1 MSSSQGAWLWLF
13 ALVACKPLPEIADD
27 VCGNG
32 VIEDGEDCDTFSPDP
47 SSACLAQGSVG
58 ECHWDCRARN
68 DGSRP
73 SCPAGWGCDA
83 AALCRPPSGDYA
95 PALDYA
101 VTRVDSLLAAD
112 FDGDGRCDLSSRE
125 PLNRLG
131 EATLRFHY
139 FDSELQLDASR
150 ELPNLVLSP
159 SLGDIDRDGLP
170 DVLFSDGR
178 LGAALGRADRSWL
191 PETFSSY
198 RLASAHLNI
207 VSIADETIEGVSGY
221 LALTTLDDVPGFY
234 VPDSET
240 GRLVLRGA
248 LDAEFEDVLGPAVSG
263 ELFEDPSSAPCR
275 EVVFGVR
282 GRSQF
287 VIGRACERDKESGQL
302 RWRGEMAFETVS
314 LKPALKLDAPPQ
326 IVDVDLDGHLD
337 VLVGAGGAAFV
348 AYGDGSRVHP
358 AVPYHVM
365 AENLRPAANEN
376 SDAEGAPQVNPDDEP
391 TPTDLQLGMP
401 LACGDVTQD
410 GALDFVFPDFVA
422 TSRRMLDDGPLTY
435 EAAALNTAVP
445 WTQARIADFN
455 GNGALD
461 IVLASAR
468 GLNIDFL
475 SGQAGPFLVQSSI
488 FTDAPVFDMSVGDFD
503 GDSIADLAFV
513 EASSQA
519 REPARLSIAFGDYL
533 QTPSPIAVGRVA
545 GPEQLASYGE
555 FGLGHLAVAASV
567 QVGGQR
573 HAALTLFDGTPTR
586 ALMAPLELNHFA
598 LDQSVEPSLALAMGL
613 GRFRAGEQRDVL
625 VLSTKAKELNAA
637 HWTYWLVPG
646 LASGQP
652 EPKPLHGSLQAG
664 LVPSHVEGL
673 EFGFNV
679 ASVSADFDRDGV
691 DEFLLAMP
699 SAAEGCGLVL
709 EALADSA
716 VVHRF
721 PDPLLL
727 PEACPRPQLL
737 AIDVDADSWLDIA
750 IATGP
755 PGKRVLRVLWNH
767 AGEFAAA
774 QSTRVSTKT
783 HSPEAFTWTRG
794 LDTPGHF
801 AYVTANSVELVER
814 VGRSD
819 VSSPRRLARLE
830 AGTGIA
836 AGDFNGDGV
845 DDLAIAASG
854 RLSILAA
861 ELSSQ

>member
-1 MSSSQGAWLWLF
+1 MRSARHALLWLF
-13 ALVACKPLPEIADD
+13 ALVACKPLPVIADD

-47 SSACLAQGSVG
+47 SSACLPQGSLG

-95 PALDYA
+95 PAIDYA

-139 FDSELQLDASR
+139 FDSELQLDASG

-159 SLGDIDRDGLP
+159 SLGDIDQDGLP

-178 LGAALGRADRSWL
+178 LGAALGRADRNWL

-207 VSIADETIEGVSGY
+207 VSIADETIQGVSGY

-234 VPDSET
+234 VPDPET
-240 GRLVLRGA
+240 GRLMLRGT
-248 LDAEFEDVLGPAVSG
+248 LEAEFKEVLGPPVSG
-263 ELFEDPSSAPCR
+263 ELFEDSRSAPCR
-275 EVVFGVR
+275 EVVFGLR
-282 GRSQF
+282 GRGEF
-287 VIGRACERDKESGQL
+287 VVGRACERDAESGQL
-302 RWRGEMAFETVS
+302 RWRDEMAFETVG
-314 LKPALKLDAPPQ
+314 LKPASELDAPPQ

-337 VLVGAGGAAFV
+337 VLVGAAGAAFV
-348 AYGDGSRVHP
+348 AYGDGARLHP

-365 AENLRPAANEN
+365 AENLRPAANDGSE
-376 SDAEGAPQVNPDDEP
+376 AEGAPQANPDDAP
-391 TPTDLQLGMP
+391 TETDLQLGMP

-422 TSRRMLDDGPLTY
+422 TSRRLLADGPLTF
-435 EAAALNTAVP
+435 ETAALNTAVP

-461 IVLASAR
+461 IVLASDQ
-468 GLNIDFL
+468 GLNIEFL

-488 FTDAPVFDMSVGDFD
+488 LTDGPVLDSSVGDFD

-513 EASSQA
+513 EAGGA
-519 REPARLSIAFGDYL
+519 ERGAARLSIAFGDYL
-533 QTPSPIAVGRVA
+533 QTPSPRAVGRVA
-545 GPEQLASYGE
+545 GPEQLASYTE
-555 FGLGHLAVAASV
+555 VGLGHLGVAASV
-567 QVGGQR
+567 KVQGER
-573 HAALTLFDGTPTR
+573 HATLTLFDGTPTR

-598 LDQSVEPSLALAMGL
+598 VDQSVEPSLALAMGL
-613 GRFRAGEQRDVL
+613 GRFRTGEHRDVL
-625 VLSTKAKELNAA
+625 VLSTKAEDLDAA
-637 HWTYWLVPG
+637 KWTYWLVPD
-646 LASGQP
+646 LALGQP
-652 EPKPLHGSLQAG
+652 EPKPLHGALQAG

-679 ASVSADFDRDGV
+679 ASASADFDHDGV
-691 DEFLLAMP
+691 DELLLAMP
-699 SAAEGCGLVL
+699 SAADGCGLVL
-709 EALADSA
+709 EAVADAA

-721 PDPLLL
+721 AEPLRL
-727 PEACPRPQLL
+727 PEACPRPQLM
-737 AIDVDADSWLDIA
+737 AIDVDADAWLDIA
-750 IATGP
+750 IATGD
-755 PGKRVLRVLWNH
+755 PGKRVLRVLWNR
-767 AGEFAAA
+767 AGEFELER
-774 QSTRVSTKT
+774 STRVTSEA

-794 LDTPGHF
+794 LSTPGHF
-801 AYVTANSVELVER
+801 AYVTPNAVELVER
-814 VGRSD
+814 VGRGQ
-819 VSSPRRLARLE
+819 VSSPRRLARVE

-861 ELSSQ
+861 ELRSQ